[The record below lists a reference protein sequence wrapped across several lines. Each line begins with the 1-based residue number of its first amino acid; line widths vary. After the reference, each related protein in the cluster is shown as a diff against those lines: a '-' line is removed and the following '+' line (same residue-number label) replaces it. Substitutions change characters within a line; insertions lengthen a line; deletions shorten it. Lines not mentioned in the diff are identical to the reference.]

1 MLSCIAVVLLRLE
14 QRGRRLAVTGVLV
27 SNVMVSAFKK
37 GEDAEV

>member
-1 MLSCIAVVLLRLE
+1 V
-14 QRGRRLAVTGVLV
+14 AVTGVLV